1 MSSAHDDPPTNQP
14 KPSGRQSPRRSAS
27 GVPSPEAPVVPPTPP
42 QGGQESSTFPP
53 NAGTTRGE
61 HPTHQ
66 PSLGPPGEQKTVPP
80 QKGRPSP
87 EPGQSPSPA
96 ETGDDLQ
103 QTAPDVKPQKP
114 GKGAV
119 STALLNF
126 WLDAALFLSVTF
138 VVWVSVMMQYVFPP
152 PTSADGWELWGLS
165 FDQWRDAQF
174 YALCVVALLAIEHLV
189 LHWNWVCSVLATKV
203 LRVKGRPDKGNQAI
217 YGVGTFITI
226 LTLILASLLAASLS
240 VKRPPSGRSP
250 RAPERGRVLDRLTDR
265 ALALTPAR

>member
-1 MSSAHDDPPTNQP
+1 MQT
-14 KPSGRQSPRRSAS
+14 
-27 GVPSPEAPVVPPTPP
+27 
-42 QGGQESSTFPP
+42 
-53 NAGTTRGE
+53 
-61 HPTHQ
+61 
-66 PSLGPPGEQKTVPP
+66 
-80 QKGRPSP
+80 
-87 EPGQSPSPA
+87 PSPA
-96 ETGDDLQ
+96 HTDEGLGQ
-103 QTAPDVKPQKP
+103 AAPDVKPQKP

-203 LRVKGRPDKGNQAI
+203 LRIKDRPDKGNQAI

-240 VKRPPSGRSP
+240 VKRPPSARPS
-250 RAPERGRVLDRLTDR
+250 RTPERGRSSLGPADPAFL
-265 ALALTPAR
+265 LTPAR